1 MLRLLVF
8 FIAFSIALNLQSCIN
23 DATTYVKKKINLSG
37 IESNNTEEK
46 SRPEDD
52 QPLAEINPVVANGKQ
67 FVIELFKIELYYP
80 KDWKIQINSMEEKD
94 VDVNLQTQSDE
105 ISVRIKGKYQPDLTN
120 VNAWEDGIYLNKI
133 FVRSEIEKIINE
145 TDVLIIDGYSK
156 EKLDHIRIAAFNK
169 HGITIEF
176 SLKALSEEA
185 FDAFETDFMWL
196 VESVKFLQRY
206 DDVDV

>member
-23 DATTYVKKKINLSG
+23 DATTYVKKKINLFG

-67 FVIELFKIELYYP
+67 FVIELFKIEFYYP
-80 KDWKIQINSMEEKD
+80 KDWKIQINSMEKKD

-105 ISVRIKGKYQPDLTN
+105 ISVRNSDMVFAGYGIVAPEYNWNDYEGINVKGKIVVVLVNDPGFGTVTSQVHSVPALQPHSQPRRLS
-120 VNAWEDGIYLNKI
+120 VCC
-133 FVRSEIEKIINE
+133 IN
-145 TDVLIIDGYSK
+145 TYYSCSQVL
-156 EKLDHIRIAAFNK
+156 
-169 HGITIEF
+169 
-176 SLKALSEEA
+176 
-185 FDAFETDFMWL
+185 FDI
-196 VESVKFLQRY
+196 
-206 DDVDV
+206 